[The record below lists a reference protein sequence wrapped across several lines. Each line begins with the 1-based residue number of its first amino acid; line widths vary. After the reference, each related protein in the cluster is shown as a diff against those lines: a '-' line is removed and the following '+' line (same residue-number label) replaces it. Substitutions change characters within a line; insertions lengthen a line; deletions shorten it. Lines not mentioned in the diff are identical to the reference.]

1 MIVSSAL
8 TSDGSFRRDLV
19 IDSLDTSILEHAKSI
34 FEAYK
39 KCGTISAES
48 IGSDSWILTDERIR
62 VSLSFSFN
70 EFLYLRY
77 GEKWLHCDPALL
89 KQYMKAFILMKMG
102 SLGLGSLCS
111 LTRSLNKLMSAEDP
125 IRFSPKSSSGSFIAE
140 FLRLL
145 PGSYES
151 REKAAVRFASLP
163 DTSNGSGDQRLL
175 ADFTAYLRFHDCME
189 SAWGT
194 ASDSDRLFLF
204 PLWLWWHLTM
214 ILPLRPTEFTLTPY
228 DCVYAHDG
236 CHLIRIR
243 RTCLKGGSEKFS
255 YTVDGDFI
263 IAEYEIPEY
272 IVHEIQWYK
281 DALKDR
287 GYKAGRY
294 LFSVDYYYDYVHT
307 PSCNRAN
314 NSYRYGNLKRS
325 LRFFYNHFADQDP
338 AEPRLHLGDTRH
350 LAMINLIIS
359 GGSPVICRELAGHDR
374 IDISS
379 HYYSNISSLVEC
391 ATYEFYRKSIKSF
404 ADPPSGS
411 AHYALEIP
419 HEKVRMNDGWCCS
432 QEYISHSVRDC
443 IRSISESGQ
452 IGSCDDCR
460 YFRPDRP
467 GIRFHF
473 EDTDFNKERVKADS
487 WFLMYMTESV
497 RLGGASSGDLYRA
510 LLRLQNSCKNYMDSI
525 LNDLRRKEAGSNG
538 KTTKK

>member
-8 TSDGSFRRDLV
+8 ISDGSFRRDLV
-19 IDSLDTSILEHAKSI
+19 INSLDASILEYAGAI

-39 KCGTISAES
+39 NRGTISAES
-48 IGSDSWILTDERIR
+48 IDADSWILTDERVR
-62 VSLSFSFN
+62 VSLSFNFN

-77 GEKWLHCDPALL
+77 GEKWIHCDPPLL

-111 LTRSLNKLMSAEDP
+111 LTRSLNRLMTVEDP
-125 IRFSPKSSSGSFIAE
+125 LIFSSKNHSDFFIAE

-151 REKAAVRFASLP
+151 REKAAERFDSL
-163 DTSNGSGDQRLL
+163 SGTTQISGNQRLL

-189 SAWGT
+189 SVWET
-194 ASDSDRLFLF
+194 ASDENRLFLF

-228 DCVYAHDG
+228 DCISSRG
-236 CHLIRIR
+236 GRHLLKVR
-243 RTCLKGGSEKFS
+243 RTRLKGGYEKFF

-263 IAEYEIPEY
+263 IAEYEIPED
-272 IVHEIQWYK
+272 IVSQIQWYK

-287 GYKAGRY
+287 GYVSGKY

-307 PSCNRAN
+307 SPCNRSN
-314 NSYRYGNLKRS
+314 NSYSYGNLKRS
-325 LRFFYNHFADQDP
+325 LRFFYNHFADQDTS
-338 AEPRLHLGDTRH
+338 ELRLHLGDTRH

-391 ATYEFYRKSIKSF
+391 ATYEFYRKTIKTSV
-404 ADPPSGS
+404 DPPSGS
-411 AHYALEIP
+411 SQYVIEIP
-419 HEKVRMNDGWCCS
+419 HEKVRISGGWCCS
-432 QEYISHSVRDC
+432 HEYISHSVRDC
-443 IRSISESGQ
+443 IRSISSSGQ
-452 IGSCDDCR
+452 LGSCENCR
-460 YFRPDRP
+460 YFRPDRQ
-467 GIRFHF
+467 GLLFRF
-473 EDTDFNKERVKADS
+473 EDTVFNRERVKADS
-487 WFLMYMTESV
+487 WFLMYMTETA

-510 LLRLQNSCKNYMDSI
+510 LMKLQNSCRDYMDSI
-525 LNDLRRKEAGSNG
+525 LNDLRRKEASPNG